1 MANKNLFVF
10 VFLFMCVVA
19 SAQQDTI
26 TLNEVIVSDT
36 QLRDFSQTQSVQK
49 LSDSVI
55 SRSGPSLTSLLVN
68 NSLVYFKEN
77 GPGMVSSPSFRGTSA
92 QQTAVIWNGININ
105 SQLNGQT
112 DFNTLNARDFNEVSV
127 RAGGGSVIYG
137 SSAIGGSIH
146 LDNPLAFANRF
157 ANELRTDYGSFATM
171 GANYKVMAGSERF
184 SVNASVS
191 HNKSDNDYKYP
202 GYDVYNSNGQYYNTS
217 LNTAF
222 GYKLSDKHILRFYS
236 YLFDGQRHFSGTL
249 AAPSSSMYD
258 DTNTRNLVEW
268 TALYGK
274 FTGRLKAAYLE
285 EHYKYYENFANDN
298 YTSGRVKTMIVRYD
312 ATYDFTPSLK
322 LNAIA
327 DLTHNDGEGSDI
339 SRSIRNTASG
349 ALLLKHA
356 VSRSLQYEAGVRKES
371 GNAYSSPLLFSA
383 GANVKVG
390 ELYAIKVNG
399 SRNFRAPTFND
410 LYWDG
415 AGNPNLKPE
424 SSCQAEVG
432 NVFTKGNAIL
442 SLTGYYIRL
451 TDMLRWVPGAGGV
464 WRPENVD
471 KAKSYGGEAVF
482 NWDKKFGQHTFS
494 LNANYAYTISQKDG
508 NKNQMMYVPKN
519 RATATLAYAIKRF
532 SAYYRHLFTGE
543 VFYTTDNSAGI
554 DAYNVSGAGAEY
566 TINVAGGLS
575 LGVQVNNLY
584 NTEYMNV
591 AVRPMPGRN
600 YNAYLNFK
608 F

>member
-1 MANKNLFVF
+1 MTYKNLFVF
-10 VFLFMCVVA
+10 VFLFICGIA

-55 SRSGPSLTSLLVN
+55 GRSGPSLTSLLVN

-92 QQTAVIWNGININ
+92 QQTAVVWNGININ

-157 ANELRTDYGSFATM
+157 VSELRTDYGSFATM
-171 GANYKVMAGSERF
+171 GANYKVMAGSEKF

-202 GYDVYNSNGQYYNTS
+202 GYDVYNRNGQYYNTS

-258 DTNTRNLVEW
+258 DTNTRNLIEW

-274 FTGRLKAAYLE
+274 FTSRLKAAYLE

-298 YTSGRVKTMIVRYD
+298 YTSGRVKTMIARYD
-312 ATYDFTPSLK
+312 ATYDFTPNLK

-349 ALLLKHA
+349 ALLLKH
-356 VSRSLQYEAGVRKES
+356 SLTEKFQYEAGLRKES
-371 GNAYSSPLLFSA
+371 GNAFSSPLLFSA
-383 GANVKVG
+383 GAKVKVSN
-390 ELYAIKVNG
+390 LYSIKVNG

-410 LYWDG
+410 LYWEG
-415 AGNPNLKPE
+415 SGNPNLKPE
-424 SSCQAEVG
+424 SSYQAEVG
-432 NVFTKGNAIL
+432 NVFTRGNAML
-442 SLTGYYIRL
+442 TLTGYYIRL

-482 NWDKKFGQHTFS
+482 TWDKKFGQHTFS
-494 LNANYAYTISQKDG
+494 LSANYAYTISQKDD

-519 RATATLAYAIKRF
+519 RATATLAYAVKRF
-532 SAYYRHLFTGE
+532 SAYYRHLFTDE

-554 DAYNVSGAGAEY
+554 DAYNVFGAGAEY
-566 TINVAGGLS
+566 TFNVAGGLS

-584 NTEYMNV
+584 NAEYMNV
-591 AVRPMPGRN
+591 AVRPMPGRD

>member
-1 MANKNLFVF
+1 MANKNLFVLI
-10 VFLFMCVVA
+10 FLFMCVVA

-26 TLNEVIVSDT
+26 TLTEVIVSDT

-55 SRSGPSLTSLLVN
+55 GRSGASLTSLLVN

-92 QQTAVIWNGININ
+92 QQTAVVWNGININ

-146 LDNPLAFANRF
+146 LDNSLVFTNRF
-157 ANELRTDYGSFATM
+157 VNEVRTDYGSFATM
-171 GANYKVMAGSERF
+171 GANYKVMAGNERF

-202 GYDVYNSNGQYYNTS
+202 GYDVYNTNGQYHNTS
-217 LNTAF
+217 LNAAL
-222 GYKLSDKHILRFYS
+222 GYKLTDNHILRFYS

-285 EHYKYYENFANDN
+285 EHYKYYENYTNDS
-298 YTSGRVKTMIVRYD
+298 YTTGRVKSMIARYD
-312 ATYDFTPSLK
+312 VTYDFTPNLK

-339 SRSIRNTASG
+339 KRSIRNTASG
-349 ALLLKHA
+349 ALLLKHSITEA
-356 VSRSLQYEAGVRKES
+356 LQYEAGLRKES

-383 GANVKVG
+383 GARVKVSDF
-390 ELYAIKVNG
+390 YAVKVNG

-410 LYWDG
+410 LYWEG
-415 AGNPNLKPE
+415 SGNPNLKPE
-424 SSCQAEVG
+424 SSYQAEVG
-432 NVFTKGNAIL
+432 NVFTKGTTML

-451 TDMLRWVPGAGGV
+451 TDMLRWVPGVGGI

-471 KAKSYGGEAVF
+471 KAKSYGSEAVF
-482 NWDKKFGQHTFS
+482 SWDKKFGQHTFS

-519 RATATLAYAIKRF
+519 RVTATLAYAVKRF

-543 VFYTTDNSAGI
+543 VFYTTDNSSGI

-566 TINVAGGLS
+566 TFNVAGGLS
-575 LGVQVNNLY
+575 LGFQVNNLY
-584 NTEYMNV
+584 SAEYMNV